1 LWRYDVVS
9 SASVFAYK
17 YNAHREYALFYAE
30 VLIHFY
36 KDWIT
41 ALGVQQIIPVPIS
54 RQKKRKKGFN
64 HAELLAEQLGDAL
77 GIPVNHR
84 GLIRIHSTAPQKE
97 LGKEERRKNLEKA
110 FRADI
115 KYLPGIQRVLLV
127 DDIYTTGS
135 TIEFCTRAL
144 KAVGVKKVW
153 FLTLCI
159 GSAF

>member
-1 LWRYDVVS
+1 VYDQYS
-9 SASVFAYK
+9 SASVFAFK
-17 YNAHREYALFYAE
+17 YGENREFAVFYAQM
-30 VLIHFY
+30 LLHFY
-36 KDWIT
+36 GDWMKSLDIE
-41 ALGVQQIIPVPIS
+41 LIIPVPVS
-54 RQKKRKKGFN
+54 KMKQRKKGFN
-64 HAELLAEQLGDAL
+64 HAGLLAEKIGEEL
-77 GIPVNHR
+77 GIPVSGR
-84 GLIRIHSTAPQKE
+84 ALVRIHSTAPQKE

-144 KAVGVKKVW
+144 KAAGVKKVW

-159 GSAF
+159 GNAF